1 MQGQVHAR
9 IDANHLRLYISFLDK
24 IRQDEIRLDKMASKT
39 SNDVHAMT
47 DFLWSQTEE
56 EERETRG
63 GIGIITGSE
72 LSNSTNSSS
81 SSSSSMSLVPFATTE
96 EDEIYEYDYDES
108 TGDLPLLELLSVS
121 FVYGLTFVLGA
132 VGNCLVIVCIARFR
146 RMHNVT
152 NIFLVSLATAD
163 LLLVC
168 LCIPIKVGRLHG
180 AIEVSDGIGL
190 D

>member
-1 MQGQVHAR
+1 MHAH
-9 IDANHLRLYISFLDK
+9 IDANHLRLYTSTDK
-24 IRQDEIRLDKMASKT
+24 IRQYEIRSDKMASKT

-63 GIGIITGSE
+63 GGLGIITGSE
-72 LSNSTNSSS
+72 QSNSTNSSS
-81 SSSSSMSLVPFATTE
+81 SSSSVSLVPFSTTE
-96 EDEIYEYDYDES
+96 EDEYVYDYDES
-108 TGDLPLLELLSVS
+108 TGDLPLMELLSVS

-132 VGNCLVIVCIARFR
+132 VGNCLVIVCIVRFR

-168 LCIPIKVGRLHG
+168 LCIPIKVGRSRG
-180 AIEVSDGIGL
+180 AIEVSVEIG
-190 D
+190 